1 MSSPVVTK
9 PSWQQQV
16 RRNKLPLAGL
26 VLTLLALAIFGWW
39 LATRPNQTENRGAT
53 AVELTG
59 DTSGK
64 APAVGQV
71 PPDFTATTLDGKRV
85 RLSELKGKPV
95 WLNFGATWCTACR
108 AEAPDVQAVYDKAKA
123 NGTVVLGLYLDE
135 DDATISS
142 YAQRLGLTYP
152 QANDPGTAISSRYR
166 TVGIPTHFF
175 IDSDGVL
182 RQVIVGGVTVDSAVQ
197 ALAVIGG

>member
-1 MSSPVVTK
+1 M
-9 PSWQQQV
+9 
-16 RRNKLPLAGL
+16 
-26 VLTLLALAIFGWW
+26 
-39 LATRPNQTENRGAT
+39 
-53 AVELTG
+53 
-59 DTSGK
+59 
-64 APAVGQV
+64 
-71 PPDFTATTLDGKRV
+71 